1 MKRMRILGLA
11 LVAMFALAAVV
22 ASGAS
27 AEATWQEC
35 AKTAKNAEGK
45 YTAKYTDKACT
56 TLASA
61 EQIATGKEN
70 KYELQP
76 GIGKGKPFKT
86 KGGAATL
93 HVIIPATGK
102 GAFPGGAHVEVKCT
116 SFKGGGQPALPNKVE
131 KVTSAF
137 KGCTVLA
144 APCQSGTK
152 KGVIET
158 NSLNGEMIDIE
169 SGSKAGVLL
178 KAETGAILASFT
190 CTEVAST
197 NVLGSVIAEH
207 TGNVNAVNKES
218 ADHFVVGPGLGE
230 VEYAP
235 GQKYTPLVN
244 IPTHKTGGPNGEHFL
259 LSEITEAGSET
270 PAGTLPSG
278 QEGVANN
285 KGEKS
290 VMVKI

>member
-1 MKRMRILGLA
+1 MRILGLA
-11 LVAMFALAAVV
+11 LVAVFALAAVV

-27 AEATWQEC
+27 AAPAWKEC
-35 AKTAKNAEGK
+35 AKTAKNAEKK
-45 YTAKYTDKACT
+45 YTGKYTDKLCT
-56 TLASA
+56 AEASPA
-61 EQIATGKEN
+61 EVAEGKHN
-70 KYELQP
+70 KYELQA
-76 GIGKGKPFKT
+76 GVGKGKAFKV

-116 SFKGGGQPALPNKVE
+116 SFKGGGTAALPNKVE
-131 KVTSAF
+131 KVTSEF

-152 KGVIET
+152 KGVIKT

-169 SGSKAGVLL
+169 GGSGVGSLL
-178 KAETGAILASFT
+178 KGESSPVLANFT
-190 CTEVAST
+190 CTEVATS

-207 TGNVNAVNKES
+207 TGNVGTINKES
-218 ADHFVVGPGLGE
+218 VDHFVVGPGLGE

-235 GQKYTPLVN
+235 GAKYTPLVN
-244 IPTHKTGGPNGEHFL
+244 IPTHQTGGPNGEHFL
-259 LSEITEAGSET
+259 LTEITEAGHTE

-278 QEGVANN
+278 QEGTAAD
-285 KGEKS
+285 KGEALE
-290 VMVKI
+290 VTP

>member
-11 LVAMFALAAVV
+11 LVAVFALAAVV
-22 ASGAS
+22 AASAS
-27 AEATWQEC
+27 AEATWTEC
-35 AKTAKNAEGK
+35 AKTAKNLEGK
-45 YTAKYTDKACT
+45 YEGKFTDKACT
-56 TLASA
+56 IAASP

-70 KYELQP
+70 KYELKT
-76 GIGKGKPFKT
+76 GIGKGKAFKT

-116 SFKGGGQPALPNKVE
+116 SFKGSGLPALPNKVKE
-131 KVTSAF
+131 VVSEF

-144 APCQSGTK
+144 APCQSGSK
-152 KGVIET
+152 KGTITT
-158 NSLNGEMIDIE
+158 NSLSGEMIDIE
-169 SGSKAGVLL
+169 GGSGVGTELQGEASPVL
-178 KAETGAILASFT
+178 ANFT
-190 CTEVAST
+190 CTEVATT

-207 TGNVNAVNKES
+207 TGNVGVISKES
-218 ADHFVVGPGLGE
+218 QDHFVVGPGLGE

-235 GQKYTPLVN
+235 GAKYTPLVN

-259 LSEITEAGSET
+259 LSEITEAGHTE

-278 QEGVANN
+278 QEGTAND
-285 KGEKS
+285 KGEALMIKP
-290 VMVKI
+290 

>member
-11 LVAMFALAAVV
+11 LVAVFAISALA

-27 AEATWQEC
+27 ATPAWYEC
-35 AKTAKNAEGK
+35 AKAAVKNTGE
-45 YTAKYTDKACT
+45 YTDKACT
-56 TLASA
+56 LESA
-61 EQIATGKEN
+61 GKNTGKYN
-70 KYELQP
+70 LQP
-76 GIGKGKPFKT
+76 GIGKGKAFKT

-116 SFKGGGQPALPNKVE
+116 SYKGSGQPALPNKVE
-131 KVTSAF
+131 KVVAAF

-144 APCQSGTK
+144 APCQSGSK

-169 SGSKAGVLL
+169 GGSKVGSLL

-218 ADHFVVGPGLGE
+218 QDHFVVGPGLGE

-278 QEGVANN
+278 QEGLANN

>member
-11 LVAMFALAAVV
+11 LVAVFAISALA

-27 AEATWQEC
+27 ATPAWYEC
-35 AKTAKNAEGK
+35 AKAAVKNTGE
-45 YTAKYTDKACT
+45 YTDKACT
-56 TLASA
+56 LESVGKN
-61 EQIATGKEN
+61 TGKYN
-70 KYELQP
+70 LQP
-76 GIGKGKPFKT
+76 GIGKGKAFKT

-116 SFKGGGQPALPNKVE
+116 SYKGTGQPALPNKVE
-131 KVTSAF
+131 KVVAAF

-144 APCQSGTK
+144 APCQSGSK

-169 SGSKAGVLL
+169 GGSKAGTLL

-207 TGNVNAVNKES
+207 TGNVGVVNKES
-218 ADHFVVGPGLGE
+218 QDHFVVGPGLGE

-235 GQKYTPLVN
+235 GAKYTPLVN
-244 IPTHKTGGPNGEHFL
+244 IPTAANGEPEGSHFL

-285 KGEKS
+285 KGEKN
-290 VMVKI
+290 VMVKL